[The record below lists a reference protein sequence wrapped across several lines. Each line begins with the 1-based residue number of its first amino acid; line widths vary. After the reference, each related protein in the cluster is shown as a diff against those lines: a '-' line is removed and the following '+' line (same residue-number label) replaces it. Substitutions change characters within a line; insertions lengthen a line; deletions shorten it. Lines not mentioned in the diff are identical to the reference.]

1 MNGMGYIQ
9 FTALVSRAKSDGLIW
24 GAGPIVQFP
33 TNSNDRLVNDRWG
46 LGASAV
52 ALRMSKGSPWVYGA
66 LANNVWSASGSSDDP
81 SYSKG
86 CSLTKMRTSN
96 GSL

>member
-52 ALRMSKGSPWVYGA
+52 ALIMSKFSQWFYGA
-66 LANNVWSASGSSDDP
+66 RANNVWSARGSNDDP
-81 SYSKG
+81 SYRTG
-86 CSLTKMRTSN
+86 CSLTKMSTSN
-96 GSL
+96 GS